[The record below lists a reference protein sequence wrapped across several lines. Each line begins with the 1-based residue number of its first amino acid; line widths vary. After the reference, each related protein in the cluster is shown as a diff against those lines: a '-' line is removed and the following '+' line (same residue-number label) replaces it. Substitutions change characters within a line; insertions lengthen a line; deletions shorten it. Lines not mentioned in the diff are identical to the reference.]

1 MTTRAGWAAAGA
13 ACSDHGPRT
22 TGHGPRTTDHG
33 PRTTDHGLSALD
45 FLVSDPHNLLP
56 PCGHSP
62 RWAEAFVTEHQDAR
76 RPVAVIAFGGNA
88 LLRPQDH
95 GTQEEQFTLTWKAT
109 RWLVE
114 IIHRGFELVIV
125 HGNGPQVGNI
135 MIQVEEAITKIPP
148 QSLEVCVAQTEGSMG
163 FMLQNQLRNRLNE
176 EQLAKPVVT
185 VLTEVEVARD
195 DPAFENP
202 SKPVGPYFTAYRAN
216 LLMQEQGWQMVEDAG
231 RGWRKVVPSPRPKRI
246 LDVSVIRRLVEGGA
260 VVVAAGGGGIPVYQD
275 VGNYFNGVEA
285 VIDKDYT
292 TSLLA
297 QELDAD
303 LFIVLTQVAQVA
315 ENFGRP
321 NQRWLPE
328 ITVAKA
334 KEMLEQ
340 HQFPPGSMGPKIRA
354 AIEFVEKTGKEVL
367 ITDAEHL
374 KDALARTSGTY
385 IVADGAGKEA

>member
-1 MTTRAGWAAAGA
+1 M
-13 ACSDHGPRT
+13 
-22 TGHGPRTTDHG
+22 
-33 PRTTDHGLSALD
+33 
-45 FLVSDPHNLLP
+45 
-56 PCGHSP
+56 
-62 RWAEAFVTEHQDAR
+62 TEHHDAR

-246 LDVSVIRRLVEGGA
+246 LDVEVIHRLIESGA
-260 VVVAAGGGGIPVYQD
+260 VVIAAGGGGIPVYQD

-297 QELDAD
+297 QDLDAD
-303 LFIVLTQVAQVA
+303 LLIVLTQVAQVA

-321 NQRWLPE
+321 NQRWLSE
-328 ITVAKA
+328 ITVTRA

-385 IVADGAGKEA
+385 IVADGEAKEG

>member
-1 MTTRAGWAAAGA
+1 MSSNGT
-13 ACSDHGPRT
+13 
-22 TGHGPRTTDHG
+22 
-33 PRTTDHGLSALD
+33 
-45 FLVSDPHNLLP
+45 
-56 PCGHSP
+56 
-62 RWAEAFVTEHQDAR
+62 R

-95 GTQEEQFTLTWKAT
+95 GTQEEQFTLSWKAT

-114 IIHRGFELVIV
+114 IIHRGYELAIV

-148 QSLEVCVAQTEGSMG
+148 QSLDVCVAQTEGSMG
-163 FMLQNQLRNRLNE
+163 FMLQNQIRNRLNE
-176 EQLAKPVVT
+176 EQLAKEVVT
-185 VLTEVEVARD
+185 VLTEVEVGRD

-231 RGWRKVVPSPRPKRI
+231 RGWRKVVASPPPKRI
-246 LDVSVIRRLVEGGA
+246 LDVGVVKRLIDSGA

-275 VGNYFNGVEA
+275 VGGYFRGVEA

-292 TSLLA
+292 AALLA
-297 QELDAD
+297 KELDAD

-321 NQRWLPE
+321 NQRWLAE
-328 ITVAKA
+328 ISVARA
-334 KEMLEQ
+334 KEMLE
-340 HQFPPGSMGPKIRA
+340 HNQFPPGSMGPKIRS
-354 AIEFVEKTGKEVL
+354 AIDFVERTGKEVL

-385 IVADGAGKEA
+385 IVPDGKE

>member
-1 MTTRAGWAAAGA
+1 
-13 ACSDHGPRT
+13 
-22 TGHGPRTTDHG
+22 
-33 PRTTDHGLSALD
+33 
-45 FLVSDPHNLLP
+45 VSGMEKHL
-56 PCGHSP
+56 
-62 RWAEAFVTEHQDAR
+62 
-76 RPVAVIAFGGNA
+76 PVAVIAFGGNA

-95 GTQEEQFTLTWKAT
+95 GTQEEQYTLAWKAT

-148 QSLEVCVAQTEGSMG
+148 QSLDVCVAQTMGSMG
-163 FMLQNQLRNRLNE
+163 FMLENQLRNRLNE

-185 VLTEVEVARD
+185 VLSEVEVARD

-231 RGWRKVVPSPRPKRI
+231 RGWRKVVASPPPKRI
-246 LDVSVIRRLVEGGA
+246 LDIEAVKQLVASGALVI
-260 VVVAAGGGGIPVYQD
+260 AAGGGGIPVYQD
-275 VGNYFNGVEA
+275 VGGYFRGVEA

-292 TSLLA
+292 ASLLA

-303 LFIVLTQVAQVA
+303 LFIILTQVPQVA
-315 ENFGRP
+315 ENYGRP

-328 ITVAKA
+328 ITATRA
-334 KEMLEQ
+334 KEMLE
-340 HQFPPGSMGPKIRA
+340 HNQFPPGSMGPKIRA
-354 AIEFVEKTGKEVL
+354 ALAFVEKTGKEVL

-374 KDALARTSGTY
+374 KDALARTGGTY
-385 IVADGAGKEA
+385 LVADGKEA

>member
-1 MTTRAGWAAAGA
+1 M
-13 ACSDHGPRT
+13 
-22 TGHGPRTTDHG
+22 
-33 PRTTDHGLSALD
+33 
-45 FLVSDPHNLLP
+45 
-56 PCGHSP
+56 
-62 RWAEAFVTEHQDAR
+62 TEHQDAR

-246 LDVSVIRRLVEGGA
+246 LDVGVIRRLVEGGA
-260 VVVAAGGGGIPVYQD
+260 VVIAAGGGGIPVYQD

-321 NQRWLPE
+321 NQRWLQE

>member
-1 MTTRAGWAAAGA
+1 MPALLGADGGAVTHQRA
-13 ACSDHGPRT
+13 
-22 TGHGPRTTDHG
+22 
-33 PRTTDHGLSALD
+33 
-45 FLVSDPHNLLP
+45 
-56 PCGHSP
+56 
-62 RWAEAFVTEHQDAR
+62 AR

-95 GTQEEQFTLTWKAT
+95 GTQEEQFTLAWKAT

-176 EQLAKPVVT
+176 EQLGKEVVT

-195 DPAFENP
+195 DPAFESP
-202 SKPVGPYFTAYRAN
+202 TKPVGPYFTAYRAN

-231 RGWRKVVPSPRPKRI
+231 RGWRKVVPSPRPTQI
-246 LDVSVIRRLVEGGA
+246 LDVAAVARLLQGGA

-275 VGNYFNGVEA
+275 VGGYFRGVEA

-292 TSLLA
+292 ASLLA

-303 LFIVLTQVAQVA
+303 LFIVLTQVPQVA
-315 ENFGRP
+315 ENYGRP
-321 NQRWLPE
+321 NQHWLDSL
-328 ITVAKA
+328 TVTRA
-334 KEMLEQ
+334 KEMLD
-340 HQFPPGSMGPKIRA
+340 HNQFPPGSMGPKIRA
-354 AIEFVEKTGKEVL
+354 AIAFVEKTGKEVL

-374 KDALARTSGTY
+374 KDALARKSGTF
-385 IVADGAGKEA
+385 IVADGKEG

>member
-1 MTTRAGWAAAGA
+1 MSGIEK
-13 ACSDHGPRT
+13 H
-22 TGHGPRTTDHG
+22 
-33 PRTTDHGLSALD
+33 
-45 FLVSDPHNLLP
+45 
-56 PCGHSP
+56 
-62 RWAEAFVTEHQDAR
+62 

-95 GTQEEQFTLTWKAT
+95 GTQEEQFTLAWKAT

-114 IIHRGFELVIV
+114 IVHRGFELVIV

-148 QSLEVCVAQTEGSMG
+148 QTLDVCVAQTMGSMG
-163 FMLQNQLRNRLNE
+163 FMLENQLRNRLNE

-185 VLTEVEVARD
+185 VLSEVEVARD

-231 RGWRKVVPSPRPKRI
+231 RGWRKVVASPPPKRI
-246 LDVSVIRRLVEGGA
+246 LDIEAVKELVAAGTLVI
-260 VVVAAGGGGIPVYQD
+260 AAGGGGIPVYQD
-275 VGNYFNGVEA
+275 VGGYFRGVEA

-292 TSLLA
+292 ASLLA

-303 LFIVLTQVAQVA
+303 LFIILTQVPQVA

-321 NQRWLPE
+321 NQHWLPV
-328 ITVAKA
+328 IAASKA
-334 KEMLEQ
+334 KEMLE
-340 HQFPPGSMGPKIRA
+340 HNQFPPGSMGPKIRA
-354 AIEFVEKTGKEVL
+354 ALAFVEKTGREVL

-374 KDALARTSGTY
+374 KDALARTGGTY
-385 IVADGAGKEA
+385 LVADGKE

>member
-1 MTTRAGWAAAGA
+1 MSG
-13 ACSDHGPRT
+13 
-22 TGHGPRTTDHG
+22 
-33 PRTTDHGLSALD
+33 
-45 FLVSDPHNLLP
+45 
-56 PCGHSP
+56 
-62 RWAEAFVTEHQDAR
+62 TEKR

-95 GTQEEQFTLTWKAT
+95 GTQEEQFTLAWKAT

-148 QSLEVCVAQTEGSMG
+148 QSLDVCVAQTMGSMG
-163 FMLQNQLRNRLNE
+163 FMLENQLRNRLNE

-185 VLTEVEVARD
+185 VLSEVEVARD
-195 DPAFENP
+195 DPAFDNP

-231 RGWRKVVPSPRPKRI
+231 RGWRKVVASPPPKRI
-246 LDVSVIRRLVEGGA
+246 LDIEAVKQLVAAGA

-275 VGNYFNGVEA
+275 VGGYFRGVEA

-292 TSLLA
+292 ASLLA
-297 QELDAD
+297 QEVDAD
-303 LFIVLTQVAQVA
+303 LFIILTQVPQVA

-321 NQRWLPE
+321 NQRWLPQ
-328 ITVAKA
+328 ITVSKA
-334 KEMLEQ
+334 KEMLE
-340 HQFPPGSMGPKIRA
+340 HNQFPPGSMGPKVRS
-354 AIEFVEKTGKEVL
+354 AIAFVEKTGKEVL
-367 ITDAEHL
+367 ITDTEHL
-374 KDALARTSGTY
+374 KDALARNAGTF
-385 IVADGAGKEA
+385 IVADGKEA

>member
-1 MTTRAGWAAAGA
+1 
-13 ACSDHGPRT
+13 
-22 TGHGPRTTDHG
+22 
-33 PRTTDHGLSALD
+33 
-45 FLVSDPHNLLP
+45 VSSN
-56 PCGHSP
+56 G
-62 RWAEAFVTEHQDAR
+62 TR

-95 GTQEEQFTLTWKAT
+95 GTQEEQFTLSWKAT

-114 IIHRGFELVIV
+114 IIHRGYELAIV

-148 QSLEVCVAQTEGSMG
+148 QTLDVCVAQTEGSMG
-163 FMLQNQLRNRLNE
+163 FMLQNQIRNRLNE
-176 EQLAKPVVT
+176 EQLAKEVVT
-185 VLTEVEVARD
+185 VLTEVEVGRD

-202 SKPVGPYFTAYRAN
+202 SKPVGPYFTSYRAN

-231 RGWRKVVPSPRPKRI
+231 RGWRKVVASPPPKRI
-246 LDVSVIRRLVEGGA
+246 LDVGVVKRLIDSGA
-260 VVVAAGGGGIPVYQD
+260 VVIAAGGGGIPVYQD
-275 VGNYFNGVEA
+275 VGGYFRGVEA

-292 TSLLA
+292 AALLA
-297 QELDAD
+297 KELDAD

-321 NQRWLPE
+321 NQRWLAE
-328 ITVAKA
+328 ISVARA
-334 KEMLEQ
+334 KEMLE
-340 HQFPPGSMGPKIRA
+340 HNQFPPGSMGPKIRS
-354 AIEFVEKTGKEVL
+354 AIDFVERTGKEVL

-385 IVADGAGKEA
+385 VVPDGKE

>member
-1 MTTRAGWAAAGA
+1 MTG
-13 ACSDHGPRT
+13 SK
-22 TGHGPRTTDHG
+22 
-33 PRTTDHGLSALD
+33 
-45 FLVSDPHNLLP
+45 
-56 PCGHSP
+56 
-62 RWAEAFVTEHQDAR
+62 EAR

-95 GTQEEQFTLTWKAT
+95 GTQEEQFTLAWKAT

-114 IIHRGFELVIV
+114 IIHRGYELVIV

-176 EQLAKPVVT
+176 EQLPKEVLT
-185 VLTEVEVARD
+185 VLSEVEVARD
-195 DPAFENP
+195 DAAFENP
-202 SKPVGPYFTAYRAN
+202 TKPVGPYFTAYRAN

-231 RGWRKVVPSPRPKRI
+231 RGWRKVVPSPRPTRV
-246 LDVSVIRRLVEGGA
+246 LDVSAVRRLVQGGA

-275 VGNYFNGVEA
+275 VGGYFRGVEA

-292 TSLLA
+292 ASLLA
-297 QELDAD
+297 QELEAD
-303 LFIVLTQVAQVA
+303 LFIVLTQVPQVA

-321 NQRWLPE
+321 NQRWLAE
-328 ITVAKA
+328 ITAAKA

-354 AIEFVEKTGKEVL
+354 AIAFVEFSGKEVL

-374 KDALARTSGTY
+374 KDALARKSGTY
-385 IVADGAGKEA
+385 IVADRKEG

>member
-1 MTTRAGWAAAGA
+1 M
-13 ACSDHGPRT
+13 SDKK
-22 TGHGPRTTDHG
+22 
-33 PRTTDHGLSALD
+33 
-45 FLVSDPHNLLP
+45 
-56 PCGHSP
+56 
-62 RWAEAFVTEHQDAR
+62 QR

-95 GTQEEQFTLTWKAT
+95 GTQEEQFTLAWKAT
-109 RWLVE
+109 RWLIE

-148 QSLEVCVAQTEGSMG
+148 QSLDACVAQTEGSMG

-176 EQLAKPVVT
+176 EQLTKEVVT

-202 SKPVGPYFTAYRAN
+202 TKPVGPYFTAYRAN
-216 LLMQEQGWQMVEDAG
+216 VLMQEHGWQMVEDAG
-231 RGWRKVVPSPRPKRI
+231 RGWRKVVASPPPKRV
-246 LDVSVIRRLVEGGA
+246 LDVGVVRRLVENGA

-275 VGNYFNGVEA
+275 VGGYFRGVEA

-292 TSLLA
+292 AALLA
-297 QELDAD
+297 VELDAD
-303 LFIVLTQVAQVA
+303 LFIILTQVPQVA

-321 NQRWLPE
+321 NQRWLDVVP
-328 ITVAKA
+328 VAKA
-334 KEMLEQ
+334 REMLE
-340 HQFPPGSMGPKIRA
+340 HNQFPPGSMGPKIRS
-354 AIEFVEKTGKEVL
+354 AIQFVETRGKEVL

-374 KDALARTSGTY
+374 KDALARKSGTY
-385 IVADGAGKEA
+385 IVPDGTKEA

>member
-1 MTTRAGWAAAGA
+1 
-13 ACSDHGPRT
+13 
-22 TGHGPRTTDHG
+22 
-33 PRTTDHGLSALD
+33 
-45 FLVSDPHNLLP
+45 
-56 PCGHSP
+56 
-62 RWAEAFVTEHQDAR
+62 
-76 RPVAVIAFGGNA
+76 VAVIAFGGNA

-95 GTQEEQFTLTWKAT
+95 GTQEEQFTLAWKAT

-114 IIHRGFELVIV
+114 IIHRGLELVIV

-176 EQLAKPVVT
+176 EQLSKEVVT

-195 DPAFENP
+195 DPAFESP

-216 LLMQEQGWQMVEDAG
+216 LLMQEHGWQMVEDAG
-231 RGWRKVVPSPRPKRI
+231 RGWRKVVPSPRPRRV
-246 LDVSVIRRLVEGGA
+246 LDIAAVKGLVQGGA
-260 VVVAAGGGGIPVYQD
+260 VVIAAGGGGIPVYRD
-275 VGNYFNGVEA
+275 VGGYYRGVEA

-292 TSLLA
+292 ASLLA

-303 LFIVLTQVAQVA
+303 LFVILTQVPQVA

-321 NQRWLPE
+321 NQRWLDA
-328 ITVAKA
+328 VNVSRA
-334 KEMLEQ
+334 KEMLQ
-340 HQFPPGSMGPKIRA
+340 HNQFPPGSMGPKIRS
-354 AIEFVEKTGKEVL
+354 AIAFVEKNGKEVL

-374 KDALARTSGTY
+374 KEALARTSGTY
-385 IVADGAGKEA
+385 IVPNGKEG

>member
-1 MTTRAGWAAAGA
+1 MAGKNE
-13 ACSDHGPRT
+13 
-22 TGHGPRTTDHG
+22 
-33 PRTTDHGLSALD
+33 
-45 FLVSDPHNLLP
+45 V
-56 PCGHSP
+56 
-62 RWAEAFVTEHQDAR
+62 R
-76 RPVAVIAFGGNA
+76 RKVAVIAFGGNA

-95 GTQEEQFTLTWKAT
+95 GTQEEQFTLAWKAT

-148 QSLEVCVAQTEGSMG
+148 QSLDVCVAQTEGSMG

-176 EQLAKPVVT
+176 EQLSKEVVT

-231 RGWRKVVPSPRPKRI
+231 RGWRKVVPSPRPTRI
-246 LDVSVIRRLVEGGA
+246 LDVGTVKRLVQGGA
-260 VVVAAGGGGIPVYQD
+260 VVISAGGGGIPVYQD
-275 VGNYFNGVEA
+275 VGGYYRGVEA
-285 VIDKDYT
+285 VIDKDYAA
-292 TSLLA
+292 SLMA
-297 QELDAD
+297 QEMDAE
-303 LFIVLTQVAQVA
+303 LFIILTQVPQVA
-315 ENFGRP
+315 ENYGRA
-321 NQRWLPE
+321 NQRWLD
-328 ITVAKA
+328 VVNVSRA
-334 KEMLEQ
+334 KEMLEHNQ
-340 HQFPPGSMGPKIRA
+340 VPPGSMGPKIRA
-354 AIEFVEKTGKEVL
+354 ALAFVEKTGKEVL

-385 IVADGAGKEA
+385 VVPDGRED

>member
-1 MTTRAGWAAAGA
+1 
-13 ACSDHGPRT
+13 
-22 TGHGPRTTDHG
+22 
-33 PRTTDHGLSALD
+33 
-45 FLVSDPHNLLP
+45 VSDKK
-56 PCGHSP
+56 
-62 RWAEAFVTEHQDAR
+62 QR

-95 GTQEEQFTLTWKAT
+95 GTQEEQFTLAWKAT

-148 QSLEVCVAQTEGSMG
+148 QTLDTCVAQTEGSMG

-176 EQLAKPVVT
+176 EQLSKEVVT

-216 LLMQEQGWQMVEDAG
+216 VLMQEHGWQMVEDAG
-231 RGWRKVVPSPRPKRI
+231 RGWRKVVASPPPKRV
-246 LDVSVIRRLVEGGA
+246 LDIGVVRRLVEGGA

-275 VGNYFNGVEA
+275 VGGYFRGVEA
-285 VIDKDYT
+285 VIDKDYAAA
-292 TSLLA
+292 LLA
-297 QELDAD
+297 AALDAD
-303 LFIVLTQVAQVA
+303 LFIILTQVPQVA

-321 NQRWLPE
+321 NQRWLDVVP
-328 ITVAKA
+328 VSKA
-334 KEMLEQ
+334 REMLE
-340 HQFPPGSMGPKIRA
+340 HNQFPPGSMGPKVRA
-354 AIEFVEKTGKEVL
+354 AIQFVETRGKEVL

-385 IVADGAGKEA
+385 VVPDGTREA